1 MANHKSAEK
10 RARQS
15 IVKNAR
21 NTAKKSAVKTAVKK
35 LRKALVENNSQ
46 ASAEL
51 LVNTQKL
58 LARLAK
64 SGVIKK
70 GAAARKTSR
79 LAAQVAK
86 LQK

>member
-10 RARQS
+10 RAKQS

-21 NTAKKSAVKTAVKK
+21 NTAKSSAVKTAVKK
-35 LRKALVENNSQ
+35 LRKAITEGNKQGST
-46 ASAEL
+46 EL
-51 LVNTQKL
+51 LANAQRL

-70 GAAARKTSR
+70 TAASRKTSR
-79 LAAQVAK
+79 LAAQVSK
-86 LQK
+86 LS